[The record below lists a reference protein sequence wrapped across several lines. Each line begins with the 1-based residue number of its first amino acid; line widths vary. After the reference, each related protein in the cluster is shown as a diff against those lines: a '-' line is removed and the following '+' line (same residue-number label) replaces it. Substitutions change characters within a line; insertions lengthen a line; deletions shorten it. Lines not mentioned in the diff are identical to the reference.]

1 MSVGRRNISF
11 NEMHTDI
18 HIANEPGAK
27 LARPYYDNFVR
38 HVVEA
43 IHRGEPMASVA
54 ADGTHHL
61 ITESPRGVKIIMPN
75 GFDVNQY
82 AEQGMIYEMAQERDI
97 QEVVIGPVC
106 TMSSF
111 AKPWPKVPEDLVC

>member
-1 MSVGRRNISF
+1 
-11 NEMHTDI
+11 MHHSMRCILTSTL
-18 HIANEPGAK
+18 ANEPGAK

-61 ITESPRGVKIIMPN
+61 ITESPRGMKIIMPN

-111 AKPWPKVPEDLVC
+111 AKPWPEVPEDLVC